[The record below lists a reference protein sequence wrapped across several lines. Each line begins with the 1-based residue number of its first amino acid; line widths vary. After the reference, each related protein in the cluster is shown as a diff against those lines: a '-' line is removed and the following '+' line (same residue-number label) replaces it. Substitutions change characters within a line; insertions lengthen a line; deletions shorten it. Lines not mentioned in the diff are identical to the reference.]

1 MTMAMPCEPTHDGVG
16 WRDSEPRRATPDM
29 NPTLLKRKREERRCG
44 PGVPRLKFDQSR
56 TSREADGRFAAR
68 GKIKNETDSFIVL
81 DAGAQKSVNCGRES
95 CTWRFRL
102 TRRRRPVLPVKGE
115 SELH

>member
-1 MTMAMPCEPTHDGVG
+1 MWPWSSARG
-16 WRDSEPRRATPDM
+16 
-29 NPTLLKRKREERRCG
+29 
-44 PGVPRLKFDQSR
+44 LKFDQSR
-56 TSREADGRFAAR
+56 ASREADGRFAAR
-68 GKIKNETDSFIVL
+68 SKIENEMDSFIVL

-95 CTWRFRL
+95 CTWRFRP